1 MNIVDKIKA
10 LLAKAAGTDNQAEAE
25 LFLAKAHELMEKHQ
39 LDAGDLE
46 KDDPIAFEAYYQKG
60 STKAAPDWDF
70 MLVFSVARYFG
81 CKAIRIEKYV
91 GGGKSQWAMD
101 IVGRESARVTT
112 KEMHAYLVATVR
124 RLGRQAAEAQEFP
137 ILEEFGGRYYRTG
150 RFMNADQCAR
160 RIGNAL
166 RSRLSEL
173 ASEMEAKNKAPTAA
187 GRNALVTVDRVLAL
201 YDEKYPKAAPI
212 RGSYSTTGKARK
224 IAAGI
229 GLNNQ
234 VGGSSTLRLGGK

>member
-10 LLAKAAGTDNQAEAE
+10 LLAKAASTDNQAEAE

-46 KDDPIAFEAYYQKG
+46 KDDPIAFEGYYQKG

-70 MLVFSVARYFG
+70 MLIFNVARYFG
-81 CKAIRIEKYV
+81 CKAIRTEKYI
-91 GGGKSQWAMD
+91 GGGKAQWVMD
-101 IVGRESARVTT
+101 MVGRESARVTA

-124 RLGRQAAEAQEFP
+124 RLGRQAAEAKEFP
-137 ILEEFGGRYYRTG
+137 ILEEYDGRYYKTG
-150 RFMNADQCAR
+150 KFMNADQCAR

-166 RSRLSEL
+166 RSRLGEL
-173 ASEMEAKNKAPTAA
+173 ASEMEAKSKAPTAT
-187 GRNALVTVDRVLAL
+187 GRNALVTVDRVLAI
-201 YDEKYPKAAPI
+201 YNEKYPNSAPI
-212 RGSYSTTGKARK
+212 RGTFSTTGKARE